1 MKFEP
6 MKLKHVKLTKVY
18 LSNKISLFDDH
29 PFTFRWLNLINHLFI
44 LKVASTNDDYDDDGQ
59 VISSDDDTGT
69 EFKYDDDQR
78 YIFIDKLILSS
89 NSFQTVH
96 IQHMLQTVRN
106 IKHMDISFNDK
117 LRQIVGMSNSAPI
130 TSKIILNDKNEE
142 VLDYDDGETNT
153 NNNITKD
160 TDETVLEILCI
171 YQLDLSNSRLT
182 RLPNMQHTCVNRIDL
197 SENQIKGMSHLV
209 ISQFSVYFL
218 DYLDLKANNIT
229 QINLIVS
236 EEKFINVK
244 KYTSENAPY
253 HYFYG
258 TEEAQRALKQNASA
272 HTIIDLQGNEHFK
285 CDCSLVQQLSHYS
298 FVRLT
303 NKCFTKELQDQ
314 CIRNEQ
320 NMATIKSLNRRFRII
335 FIVSCFVLVVLTL
348 FTLNYLY
355 TDILKQKNT
364 GCVSRVRLHAY
375 RLASYFD
382 CCRRLRVMCESGSNN
397 KATSGSE
404 SGVQYSKLGNN
415 ADGASQLEL
424 NNA

>member
-1 MKFEP
+1 
-6 MKLKHVKLTKVY
+6 
-18 LSNKISLFDDH
+18 
-29 PFTFRWLNLINHLFI
+29 
-44 LKVASTNDDYDDDGQ
+44 
-59 VISSDDDTGT
+59 
-69 EFKYDDDQR
+69 
-78 YIFIDKLILSS
+78 
-89 NSFQTVH
+89 
-96 IQHMLQTVRN
+96 MLQTVRN

-117 LRQIVGMSNSAPI
+117 LRQVVGMSNSAPI
-130 TSKIILNDKNEE
+130 TSKIVLNDKNEE
-142 VLDYDDGETNT
+142 VLEEMEYDETNNS
-153 NNNITKD
+153 NNSTKD
-160 TDETVLEILCI
+160 TDETVREILCI
-171 YQLDLSNSRLT
+171 DELDLSNSRLT
-182 RLPNMQHTCVNRIDL
+182 RLPNMQHTCVNKLDL

-236 EEKFINVK
+236 EEKFVNVK
-244 KYTSENAPY
+244 KYTSENSPY

-272 HTIIDLQGNEHFK
+272 HTIIDLQGNDYFK
-285 CDCSLVQQLSHYS
+285 CDCSLVEQMSHYL
-298 FVRLT
+298 FVRIK

-314 CIRNEQ
+314 CARNKQ
-320 NMATIKSLNRRFRII
+320 NMATITSLNRRFRIV

-364 GCVSRVRLHAY
+364 DCVSRARLHAY

-382 CCRRLRVMCESGSNN
+382 CCRRLRMMCESGN
-397 KATSGSE
+397 KATGGVE

-415 ADGASQLEL
+415 AGASQLEL

>member
-1 MKFEP
+1 
-6 MKLKHVKLTKVY
+6 
-18 LSNKISLFDDH
+18 
-29 PFTFRWLNLINHLFI
+29 
-44 LKVASTNDDYDDDGQ
+44 
-59 VISSDDDTGT
+59 
-69 EFKYDDDQR
+69 
-78 YIFIDKLILSS
+78 
-89 NSFQTVH
+89 
-96 IQHMLQTVRN
+96 MLQTVRN

-117 LRQIVGMSNSAPI
+117 MRQVVGMSNSAPI
-130 TSKIILNDKNEE
+130 TSKIVLNDKNEE
-142 VLDYDDGETNT
+142 VLDETMEYDETNK
-153 NNNITKD
+153 TKD
-160 TDETVLEILCI
+160 TDETVREILCLD
-171 YQLDLSNSRLT
+171 QLDLSNSRLT
-182 RLPNMQHTCVNRIDL
+182 RLPNMQHTCVNKIDL

-209 ISQFSVYFL
+209 ISEFSVYFL

-236 EEKFINVK
+236 EEKFVNVK

-258 TEEAQRALKQNASA
+258 TDEAQRALKQNASA
-272 HTIIDLQGNEHFK
+272 HTIIDLQGNEYFK
-285 CDCSLVQQLSHYS
+285 CDCSLVEQISHYV
-298 FVRLT
+298 FVRVT

-314 CIRNEQ
+314 CVRNEQ

-382 CCRRLRVMCESGSNN
+382 CFRRLRMMCESGGN
-397 KATSGSE
+397 KATGGIE

-415 ADGASQLEL
+415 VGGASQLEL